1 MKKRI
6 DSDLDITGLDIEF
19 LKDLIKKNKDDNDSP
34 LIRLAM
40 IMLKLS
46 RKSLK

>member
-6 DSDLDITGLDIEF
+6 NFELDITSLDIEF
-19 LKDLIKKNKDDNDSP
+19 LKDLIKKNKDDDDSP
-34 LIRLAM
+34 LIRLAK

-46 RKSLK
+46 RKSL

>member
-6 DSDLDITGLDIEF
+6 NFELDITSIDIEF
-19 LKDLIKKNKDDNDSP
+19 LKDLIKNNIDDDSP
-34 LIRLAM
+34 LIRLAK

-46 RKSLK
+46 RKSL